1 MAVIIAPVGTGGRGL
16 AHWSRSTFTP
26 EVMPMGAIGEP
37 KREIFIPVPDRPAEP
52 AHLPLPSVPDEPV
65 PDAPVPDAPVPDAP
79 VPALPRSGR

>member
-1 MAVIIAPVGTGGRGL
+1 
-16 AHWSRSTFTP
+16 
-26 EVMPMGAIGEP
+26 MGAIGEP

-52 AHLPLPSVPDEPV
+52 AHLPLPSVPEEPV